1 MIQLLLYV
9 CLCAFTLVP
18 SRSFLPLVV
27 TPLFGGTIRSKS
39 VVAPHATSTSRSASG
54 GDEDG
59 DTAWIK
65 KAMTSDEV
73 GSIRDT
79 TPPPTDFTR
88 GEIDD
93 MEKLIVSLSMESDDD
108 KRRGKLA
115 EILDKELVG
124 ALNTESDSQGGI
136 LLFNSD
142 IPRFAKLF
150 QISLDTVGERVQSV
164 AREAAL
170 KKQQLQQEQDLADS
184 DDANDAGISIEADG
198 LGRRERSKEELQLW
212 ALIDM
217 MVQSKTRVKL
227 HMGSLGSKGK
237 FR

>member
-9 CLCAFTLVP
+9 CLSAFTLVP

-39 VVAPHATSTSRSASG
+39 VVAPHATSTARSASG
-54 GDEDG
+54 DDEDG
-59 DTAWIK
+59 GTAW
-65 KAMTSDEV
+65 
-73 GSIRDT
+73 
-79 TPPPTDFTR
+79 PPPTDFTR

-93 MEKLIVSLSMESDDD
+93 MEKLIVSLSMEPDDD

-115 EILDKELVG
+115 EILDKELVC
-124 ALNTESDSQGGI
+124 ALNAESDSQGGI
-136 LLFNSD
+136 FNSD

-150 QISLDTVGERVQSV
+150 QISLDTIGERVQSA
-164 AREAAL
+164 AREVAL
-170 KKQQLQQEQDLADS
+170 EKQQQQEQKLADS
-184 DDANDAGISIEADG
+184 DCDADDAWNSTETNG
-198 LGRRERSKEELQLW
+198 LGRREKSKEELQLW

-227 HMGSLGSKGK
+227 HMGSLGSKGN